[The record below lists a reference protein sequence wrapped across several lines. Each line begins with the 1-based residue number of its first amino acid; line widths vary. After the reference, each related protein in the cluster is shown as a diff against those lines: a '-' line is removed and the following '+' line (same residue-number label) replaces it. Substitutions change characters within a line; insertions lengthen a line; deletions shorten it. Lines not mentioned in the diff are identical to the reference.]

1 MVRGFM
7 LNDQLTDFASIPRV
21 NGRPKVNR
29 VEPRKRPRSSMSP
42 TIVTDQDGKLVMAI
56 GSPGGSSIIGYV
68 LKALIAG
75 LDWKITMQDA
85 IALPNFLN
93 KNRKTELEKGTAL
106 EALAPAL
113 RKLGHQIRIRRKTS
127 GLHGIRLRP
136 GGYEG
141 GADPRREGIARGD

>member
-1 MVRGFM
+1 
-7 LNDQLTDFASIPRV
+7 
-21 NGRPKVNR
+21 
-29 VEPRKRPRSSMSP
+29 MSP

-68 LKALIAG
+68 LKTLIAG
-75 LDWKITMQDA
+75 LDWKMTMQDA

-113 RKLGHQIRIRRKTS
+113 RKLGHQIRSRRKTS
-127 GLHGIRLRP
+127 GLHGIRVRP